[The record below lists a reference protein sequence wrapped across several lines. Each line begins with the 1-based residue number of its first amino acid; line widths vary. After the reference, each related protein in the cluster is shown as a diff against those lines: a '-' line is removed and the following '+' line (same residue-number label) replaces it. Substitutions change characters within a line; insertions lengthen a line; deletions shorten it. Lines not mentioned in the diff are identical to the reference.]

1 MLNFSK
7 KTAVLLVSALFI
19 PYAVAGDI
27 TQVELTGIKNERI
40 VKIRFKGD
48 PVIPKAIARKR
59 ENRITLNFEGAN
71 SLLGRNILQY
81 NDPVLANIAISKL
94 GNTTQVAVNS
104 KNSSDYRLV
113 RKGKEIWLYIE
124 SKPQENAIAQA
135 SEGKLPSF
143 TASRKGQNPL
153 SLDFRRLGDSGGT
166 VLLQVSA
173 GHQAPTVKK
182 YTDRLELLLKDY
194 KPYSEVQ
201 NSYDVTEFNTVVR
214 KVTVSKKGNDALV
227 TIYNNASSWE
237 YDLKD
242 NGAQIAV
249 EIKTDEGLI
258 SDGQVLSGKRTTGGA
273 YDPYVKY
280 QGGKISLDFQ
290 DVDVRTVL
298 QILAKEADINIVASD
313 AVRGKLTL
321 KLDNVRWDEAL
332 HLVLQAK
339 NLGMRKVG
347 SIINIAPR
355 QEFEAQDRQELN
367 LEREQNQLGS
377 LQSRTFRVKYKTVKD
392 FQAMMQ
398 ISNKDSGNSILS
410 KRGSLMIDPGSNTL
424 IVTDLPVN
432 LNKFERMLQQVDIP
446 RDQVM
451 ISARIVE
458 VKDDYSRDFGMR
470 LGSLAEHNRGQTS
483 IGGATINSSDDNS
496 GSGGGSAGQGG
507 GLPSNVNFP
516 FSGNSSSGYG
526 AFSIIRNTKSAI
538 VELLLAAMQ
547 EERKAKIIS
556 SPHVLALNGEE
567 ALLEDGVDVQYRV
580 KQGGDEGY
588 TTQFKRA
595 VTSLHVVPQITPD
608 GNVILD
614 VAVKKDAPNPQDGSI
629 SVKTLNT
636 KAMVEDGGTLVLG
649 GIYDETTANGVRK
662 IPFLGNIPVLGSAF
676 KTSNNSRNR
685 REVLIFLTPRVVKA
699 SEGRLEY

>member
-1 MLNFSK
+1 MLNVSK
-7 KTAVLLVSALFI
+7 KTAVLLGSALFI

-27 TQVELTGIKNERI
+27 AQVELTGIKNERI

-48 PVIPKAIARKR
+48 PVIPKAIARKK
-59 ENRITLNFEGAN
+59 ENRVTLNFEGAN
-71 SLLGRNILQY
+71 SLLDRNILQY
-81 NDPVLANIAISKL
+81 NDPVLANIAVSKL
-94 GNTTQVAVNS
+94 GNSTQVAVSS

-113 RKGKEIWLYIE
+113 RKGKEIWLYIK
-124 SKPQENAIAQA
+124 SKPQANAIAQA
-135 SEGKLPSF
+135 SEGKFPNSATL
-143 TASRKGQNPL
+143 RRGQNPL

-166 VLLQVSA
+166 VLLEVSA
-173 GHQAPTVKK
+173 RHESPTVKK
-182 YTDRLELLLKDY
+182 YTDRLELLLKGY

-201 NSYDVTEFNTVVR
+201 NNYDVTEFNTVVR
-214 KVTVSKKGNDALV
+214 KITVSKKGNDALV
-227 TIYNNASSWE
+227 TIYNNAGNWE
-237 YDLKD
+237 YNLKD

-249 EIKTDEGLI
+249 EIQADEGLI
-258 SDGQVLSGKRTTGGA
+258 SDSQVLSGKRADGM
-273 YDPYVKY
+273 YDPYIKHK
-280 QGGKISLDFQ
+280 GGKISLDFQ
-290 DVDVRTVL
+290 NVDVRTVL
-298 QILAKEADINIVASD
+298 QILAKEANINIVASD
-313 AVRGKLTL
+313 SVQGKLTL

-367 LEREQNQLGS
+367 LEREQDQLGS
-377 LQSRTFRVKYKTVKD
+377 LQSRTFRVKYKNVKD

-398 ISNKDSGNSILS
+398 SSNKDSGNSILS

-483 IGGATINSSDDNS
+483 IGGATIVGSNDNGGNSS
-496 GSGGGSAGQGG
+496 G

-516 FSGNSSSGYG
+516 LSGNSDSGYG

-547 EERKAKIIS
+547 EEKKAKIIS
-556 SPHVLALNGEE
+556 SPRVLALNGEE

-580 KQGGDEGY
+580 KQGSDEGY

-649 GIYDETTANGVRK
+649 GIYDETAVEGARK
-662 IPFLGNIPVLGSAF
+662 IPFLGNIPVLGRAF
-676 KTSNNSRNR
+676 KTNNSSRNR
-685 REVLIFLTPRVVKA
+685 REVLIFLTPRIVKA
-699 SEGRLEY
+699 NEGRLEY

>member
-1 MLNFSK
+1 M
-7 KTAVLLVSALFI
+7 
-19 PYAVAGDI
+19 
-27 TQVELTGIKNERI
+27 
-40 VKIRFKGD
+40 
-48 PVIPKAIARKR
+48 
-59 ENRITLNFEGAN
+59 
-71 SLLGRNILQY
+71 
-81 NDPVLANIAISKL
+81 
-94 GNTTQVAVNS
+94 
-104 KNSSDYRLV
+104 
-113 RKGKEIWLYIE
+113 
-124 SKPQENAIAQA
+124 
-135 SEGKLPSF
+135 
-143 TASRKGQNPL
+143 
-153 SLDFRRLGDSGGT
+153 
-166 VLLQVSA
+166 
-173 GHQAPTVKK
+173 
-182 YTDRLELLLKDY
+182 
-194 KPYSEVQ
+194 
-201 NSYDVTEFNTVVR
+201 
-214 KVTVSKKGNDALV
+214 
-227 TIYNNASSWE
+227 
-237 YDLKD
+237 
-242 NGAQIAV
+242 
-249 EIKTDEGLI
+249 
-258 SDGQVLSGKRTTGGA
+258 
-273 YDPYVKY
+273 
-280 QGGKISLDFQ
+280 
-290 DVDVRTVL
+290 
-298 QILAKEADINIVASD
+298 
-313 AVRGKLTL
+313 
-321 KLDNVRWDEAL
+321 RWDEAL

-367 LEREQNQLGS
+367 LEREQDQLGS
-377 LQSRTFRVKYKTVKD
+377 LQSRTFRVKYKNVKD

-398 ISNKDSGNSILS
+398 SSNKDSGNSILS

-483 IGGATINSSDDNS
+483 IGGATIVGSNDNGGNSS
-496 GSGGGSAGQGG
+496 G

-516 FSGNSSSGYG
+516 LSGNSDSGYG

-547 EERKAKIIS
+547 EEKKAKIIS
-556 SPHVLALNGEE
+556 SPRVLALNGEE

-580 KQGGDEGY
+580 KQGSDEGY

-649 GIYDETTANGVRK
+649 GIYDETAVEGARK
-662 IPFLGNIPVLGSAF
+662 IPFLGNIPVLGRAF
-676 KTSNNSRNR
+676 KTNNSSRNR
-685 REVLIFLTPRVVKA
+685 REVLIFLTPRIVKA
-699 SEGRLEY
+699 NEGRLEY